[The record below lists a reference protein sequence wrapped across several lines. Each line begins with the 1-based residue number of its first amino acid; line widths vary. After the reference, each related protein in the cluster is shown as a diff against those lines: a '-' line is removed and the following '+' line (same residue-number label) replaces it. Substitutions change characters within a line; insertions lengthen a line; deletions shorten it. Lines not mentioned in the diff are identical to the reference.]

1 MSFFSNLKNTIS
13 NELRSNEKYK
23 NEKFNLGR
31 FVSSNKTLVTLTLSI
46 LLAGTIIVNIIVGAF
61 TTLTSFN
68 SNTISSFSVLK
79 SMFNITLIFK
89 YPLFYLLIYIVLCI
103 PILKLVFDLKKSFIS
118 LEDGQKGTSR
128 FTTLEEIKAQYKEVP
143 EKKEGFKG
151 GGGVPISRHKD
162 KIYIDTSPVNN
173 LIIGTTRSGKGE
185 MFVVPLIDIYSR
197 AEEQASMV
205 LNDPK
210 GELVAMSK
218 DTLEKRGY
226 RVEVLNLLNPLNS
239 ISYNP
244 LQLIIDAYEKGELDE
259 AQNLCKTL
267 TYALYYNPSAKDP
280 FWQNSAM
287 TLVNGLILAIIDECL
302 NKCKILDVKIKDF
315 ENKINELRNKINE
328 VENTEE
334 IKIINNKIEAHKEAI
349 KELEKRKKEENSKIT
364 LYTVANMLSELGG
377 DTDDDGNKL
386 DNYFQSLPANSV
398 AKMQYAT
405 SKFADGSAR
414 GSIFAV
420 AMAELSRFTM
430 SSIAKMTAKNS
441 INLKEVGFSRYIE
454 KVVKVEVKEKL
465 EDDKKINFI
474 KTNISE
480 CIGAFSGLEKVEI
493 MKGYEPNEDRFIEEI
508 RAFGS
513 KGNEIIKGIE
523 VDTSDLDV
531 NEVGEYIIK
540 FRVLDTDYDNKPIA
554 LFMVT
559 PDYDGSNHV
568 LASIFIR
575 QLYYVLSKE
584 ASLFDTAKC
593 EREVIF
599 ILDEFGNMPP
609 IEGMGTLTT
618 VCLGRRIRFNMII
631 QAYSQLKKLYGE
643 DEKTIVGN
651 CGNVIYILTNDN
663 DTAEEISKSLG
674 DKTIVTQSRSGEI
687 LDITKN
693 RTESVDS
700 RRLLLPEEL
709 KKFKEGET
717 VVLRVIKRQDLKRS
731 KIVPNPI
738 YNHGETAFKYR
749 YEYLSED
756 FNNENVFK
764 NIKIKSKHRN
774 LDLDSLL
781 IDFNESKDEYISK
794 IDKQLNNIISAYD
807 RNVNEDINTIKED
820 CIENFEEKPSET
832 EIYCS
837 EKDITLGEFLDYSFI
852 MKLNTYNNRFR
863 ELRDIKFNKD
873 TPFSEFEKLYNF
885 EGSKHLEEYNKIL
898 NILKA
903 KKVTG
908 GEEKDFNRIN

>member
-1 MSFFSNLKNTIS
+1 MGFFSNLKNTIS

-68 SNTISSFSVLK
+68 SDTISSFSVLK

-103 PILKLVFDLKKSFIS
+103 PILKLVFNLKKSFIS

-386 DNYFQSLPANSV
+386 DNYFQNLPANSV

-531 NEVGEYIIK
+531 NELGEYIIK

-807 RNVNEDINTIKED
+807 RNLNVNEDINTIKEE
-820 CIENFEEKPSET
+820 CIENFEEKANET
-832 EIYCS
+832 EVYCS

-908 GEEKDFNRIN
+908 GEEK

>member
-908 GEEKDFNRIN
+908 GEEK

>member
-1 MSFFSNLKNTIS
+1 MGFFSNLKNTIS

-68 SNTISSFSVLK
+68 LDTISSFSVLK

-89 YPLFYLLIYIVLCI
+89 YPLFYLLIYIVLFV
-103 PILKLVFDLKKSFIS
+103 PISKLIFDLKKSFIS

-386 DNYFQSLPANSV
+386 DNYFQRLPANSV

-531 NEVGEYIIK
+531 NELGEYIIK

-584 ASLFDTAKC
+584 ASLFDTARC

-738 YNHGETAFKYR
+738 YNHGETSFKYR

-807 RNVNEDINTIKED
+807 RNLNVNEDINTIKED
-820 CIENFEEKPSET
+820 CIESFEEKANET
-832 EIYCS
+832 EVYCS
-837 EKDITLGEFLDYSFI
+837 EKDITLGGFLDYSFI

-908 GEEKDFNRIN
+908 GEEK

>member
-807 RNVNEDINTIKED
+807 RNVNEDINTIKEN
-820 CIENFEEKPSET
+820 CIENFEEKANET

-873 TPFSEFEKLYNF
+873 TTFSEFEKLYNF

-908 GEEKDFNRIN
+908 GEEK

>member
-103 PILKLVFDLKKSFIS
+103 PILKLVFGLKKSFIS

-807 RNVNEDINTIKED
+807 RNVNEDINTIKEN
-820 CIENFEEKPSET
+820 CIENFEEKANET

-873 TPFSEFEKLYNF
+873 TTFSEFEKLYNF

-908 GEEKDFNRIN
+908 GEEK

>member
-68 SNTISSFSVLK
+68 SDTISSFSVLK

-908 GEEKDFNRIN
+908 GEEK

>member
-68 SNTISSFSVLK
+68 SDTISSFSVLK

-377 DTDDDGNKL
+377 DTDDGGNKL

-807 RNVNEDINTIKED
+807 RNLNVNEDINTIKED
-820 CIENFEEKPSET
+820 CIENFEEKANET
-832 EIYCS
+832 EVYCS

-908 GEEKDFNRIN
+908 GEEK

>member
-1 MSFFSNLKNTIS
+1 MGFFSNLKNTIS

-31 FVSSNKTLVTLTLSI
+31 FVSSNKALVTLTLSI

-68 SNTISSFSVLK
+68 LDTISSFSVLK

-89 YPLFYLLIYIVLCI
+89 YPLFYLLIYIVLFV
-103 PILKLVFDLKKSFIS
+103 PISKLIFDLKKSFIS

-151 GGGVPISRHKD
+151 GGGVPISRYKD

-531 NEVGEYIIK
+531 NELGEYIIK

-807 RNVNEDINTIKED
+807 RNLNVNEDINTIKED
-820 CIENFEEKPSET
+820 CIENFEEKANET
-832 EIYCS
+832 EVYCS
-837 EKDITLGEFLDYSFI
+837 EKDITLGGFLDYSFI

-908 GEEKDFNRIN
+908 GEEK

>member
-89 YPLFYLLIYIVLCI
+89 YPPFYLLIYIVLCI

-908 GEEKDFNRIN
+908 GEEK

>member
-1 MSFFSNLKNTIS
+1 MGFFSNLKNTIS

-68 SNTISSFSVLK
+68 SDTISSFSVLK

-103 PILKLVFDLKKSFIS
+103 PILKLVFNLKKSFIS

-244 LQLIIDAYEKGELDE
+244 LQLIIDVYEKGELDE

-386 DNYFQSLPANSV
+386 DNYFQNLPANSV

-531 NEVGEYIIK
+531 NELGEYIIK

-807 RNVNEDINTIKED
+807 RNLNVNEDINTIKED
-820 CIENFEEKPSET
+820 CIENFEEKANET
-832 EIYCS
+832 EVYCS

-908 GEEKDFNRIN
+908 GEEK

>member
-46 LLAGTIIVNIIVGAF
+46 LLVGTIIVNIIVGAF

-68 SNTISSFSVLK
+68 SDTISSFSVLK

-531 NEVGEYIIK
+531 NELGEYIIK

-807 RNVNEDINTIKED
+807 RNLNVNEDINTIKED
-820 CIENFEEKPSET
+820 CIENFEEKANET
-832 EIYCS
+832 EVYCS

-908 GEEKDFNRIN
+908 GEEK

>member
-68 SNTISSFSVLK
+68 SDTISSFSVLK

-328 VENTEE
+328 VENNEE

-523 VDTSDLDV
+523 GDTSDLDV
-531 NEVGEYIIK
+531 NEVGEYTIK

-781 IDFNESKDEYISK
+781 INFNESKDEYISK
-794 IDKQLNNIISAYD
+794 IDKQVNNIISAYD
-807 RNVNEDINTIKED
+807 RNLNANEDINTIKED
-820 CIENFEEKPSET
+820 CIENFEEKANET

-908 GEEKDFNRIN
+908 GEEK

>member
-1 MSFFSNLKNTIS
+1 MGFFSNLKNTIS

-68 SNTISSFSVLK
+68 SDTISSFSVLK

-493 MKGYEPNEDRFIEEI
+493 TKGYEPNEDRFIEEI

-540 FRVLDTDYDNKPIA
+540 FRVLDIDYDNKPIA

-738 YNHGETAFKYR
+738 YNNGETAFKYR

-807 RNVNEDINTIKED
+807 RNLNVNEDINTIKED
-820 CIENFEEKPSET
+820 CIENFEEKANET
-832 EIYCS
+832 EVYCS

-908 GEEKDFNRIN
+908 GEEK

>member
-68 SNTISSFSVLK
+68 SDTISSFSVLK

-103 PILKLVFDLKKSFIS
+103 PILKLIFDLKKSFIS

-774 LDLDSLL
+774 LDLDNLL

-807 RNVNEDINTIKED
+807 RNLNVNEDINTIKED
-820 CIENFEEKPSET
+820 CIENFEEKANET

-873 TPFSEFEKLYNF
+873 TPFSEFERLYNF

-908 GEEKDFNRIN
+908 GEEK

>member
-908 GEEKDFNRIN
+908 GEE

>member
-774 LDLDSLL
+774 LDLNSLL

-807 RNVNEDINTIKED
+807 RNVNEDINTIKEN
-820 CIENFEEKPSET
+820 CIENFEEKANET

-873 TPFSEFEKLYNF
+873 TTFSEFEKLYNF

-908 GEEKDFNRIN
+908 GEEK

>member
-1 MSFFSNLKNTIS
+1 MGFFSNLKNTIS

-31 FVSSNKTLVTLTLSI
+31 FVSSNKALVTLTLSI

-68 SNTISSFSVLK
+68 LDTISSFSVLK

-89 YPLFYLLIYIVLCI
+89 YPLFYLLIYIVLFV
-103 PILKLVFDLKKSFIS
+103 PISKLIFDLKKSFIS

-513 KGNEIIKGIE
+513 KGNEIIKAIE

-531 NEVGEYIIK
+531 NELGEYIIK

-807 RNVNEDINTIKED
+807 RNLNVNEDINTIKEN
-820 CIENFEEKPSET
+820 CIENFEEKANET

-873 TPFSEFEKLYNF
+873 TTFSEFEKLYNF

-908 GEEKDFNRIN
+908 GEEK

>member
-1 MSFFSNLKNTIS
+1 MGFFSNLKNTIS

-68 SNTISSFSVLK
+68 LDTISSFSVLK

-89 YPLFYLLIYIVLCI
+89 YPLFYLLIYIVLFV
-103 PILKLVFDLKKSFIS
+103 PISKLIFDLKKSFIS

-218 DTLEKRGY
+218 DTIEKRGY

-531 NEVGEYIIK
+531 NELGEYIIK

-584 ASLFDTAKC
+584 ASLFDTARC

-807 RNVNEDINTIKED
+807 RNLNVNEDINTIKED
-820 CIENFEEKPSET
+820 CIENFEEKANET
-832 EIYCS
+832 EVYCS
-837 EKDITLGEFLDYSFI
+837 EKDITLGGFLDYSFI

-908 GEEKDFNRIN
+908 GEEK

>member
-68 SNTISSFSVLK
+68 SDTISSFSVLK

-807 RNVNEDINTIKED
+807 RNLNVNEDINTIKED
-820 CIENFEEKPSET
+820 CIENFEEKANET
-832 EIYCS
+832 EVYCS

-908 GEEKDFNRIN
+908 GEEK

>member
-863 ELRDIKFNKD
+863 E
-873 TPFSEFEKLYNF
+873 FEKLYNF

-908 GEEKDFNRIN
+908 GEEK

>member
-23 NEKFNLGR
+23 NEKFNLSR

-68 SNTISSFSVLK
+68 SDTISSFSVLK

-143 EKKEGFKG
+143 EKKERFKG
-151 GGGVPISRHKD
+151 GGGVPISRYKD

-205 LNDPK
+205 INDPK

-259 AQNLCKTL
+259 AQTLCKTL
-267 TYALYYNPSAKDP
+267 TYTLYYNPSAKDP

-287 TLVNGLILAIIDECL
+287 TLVNGLILAIIDECI

-315 ENKINELRNKINE
+315 ENKINELRNKVSE

-334 IKIINNKIEAHKEAI
+334 IKIINNKIEARKEAI

-430 SSIAKMTAKNS
+430 NSIAKMTAKNTV
-441 INLKEVGFSRYIE
+441 NLKEVGFSRYIE
-454 KVVKVEVKEKL
+454 KVIKVEVKERL

-474 KTNISE
+474 KTNLSE

-531 NEVGEYIIK
+531 NEVGEYTIK

-593 EREVIF
+593 EREVVF

-609 IEGMGTLTT
+609 IEGMATLTT

-731 KIVPNPI
+731 KIVPDPI

-781 IDFNESKDEYISK
+781 INFNESKDEYISG

-807 RNVNEDINTIKED
+807 RNLNLNEDINTIKED
-820 CIENFEEKPSET
+820 CIENFEEKANET

-903 KKVTG
+903 KKVKG
-908 GEEKDFNRIN
+908 GEEK

>member
-584 ASLFDTAKC
+584 ASLFNTAKC

-908 GEEKDFNRIN
+908 GEEK

>member
-68 SNTISSFSVLK
+68 SDTISSFSVLK

-103 PILKLVFDLKKSFIS
+103 PILKLIFDLKKSFIS

-908 GEEKDFNRIN
+908 GEEK

>member
-717 VVLRVIKRQDLKRS
+717 VVLRVMKRQDLKRS

-908 GEEKDFNRIN
+908 GEE

>member
-287 TLVNGLILAIIDECL
+287 TLVNWLILAIIDECL

-908 GEEKDFNRIN
+908 GEEK

>member
-68 SNTISSFSVLK
+68 SDTISSFSVLK

-103 PILKLVFDLKKSFIS
+103 PILKLIFDLKKSFIS

-794 IDKQLNNIISAYD
+794 IDKQLNNIISVYD

-820 CIENFEEKPSET
+820 CIENFEEKASET

-837 EKDITLGEFLDYSFI
+837 EKDITLGGFLDYSFI

-873 TPFSEFEKLYNF
+873 TPFSEFERLYNF

-908 GEEKDFNRIN
+908 GEEK

>member
-1 MSFFSNLKNTIS
+1 MGFFSNLKNTIS

-68 SNTISSFSVLK
+68 LDTISSFSVLK

-89 YPLFYLLIYIVLCI
+89 YPLFYLLIYIVLFV
-103 PILKLVFDLKKSFIS
+103 PISKLIFDLKKSFIS

-531 NEVGEYIIK
+531 NELGEYIIK

-584 ASLFDTAKC
+584 ASIFDTARC

-807 RNVNEDINTIKED
+807 RNLNVNEDINTIKED
-820 CIENFEEKPSET
+820 CIENFEEKANET
-832 EIYCS
+832 EVYCS
-837 EKDITLGEFLDYSFI
+837 EKDITLGGFLDYSFI

-908 GEEKDFNRIN
+908 GEEK

>member
-1 MSFFSNLKNTIS
+1 MGFFSNLKNTIS

-68 SNTISSFSVLK
+68 LDTISSFSVLK

-89 YPLFYLLIYIVLCI
+89 YPLFYLLIYIVLFV
-103 PILKLVFDLKKSFIS
+103 PISKLIFDLKKSFIS

-315 ENKINELRNKINE
+315 ENKINE

-531 NEVGEYIIK
+531 NELGEYIIK

-584 ASLFDTAKC
+584 ASLFDTARC

-807 RNVNEDINTIKED
+807 RNLNVNEDINTIKED
-820 CIENFEEKPSET
+820 CIENFEEKANET
-832 EIYCS
+832 EVYCS
-837 EKDITLGEFLDYSFI
+837 EKDITLGGFLDYSFI

-908 GEEKDFNRIN
+908 GEEK

>member
-1 MSFFSNLKNTIS
+1 MGFFSNLKNTIS

-68 SNTISSFSVLK
+68 LDTISSFSVLK

-89 YPLFYLLIYIVLCI
+89 YPLFYLLIYIVLFV
-103 PILKLVFDLKKSFIS
+103 PISKLIFDLKKSFIS

-364 LYTVANMLSELGG
+364 LYTVA
-377 DTDDDGNKL
+377 
-386 DNYFQSLPANSV
+386 
-398 AKMQYAT
+398 KMQYAT

-531 NEVGEYIIK
+531 NELGEYIIK

-584 ASLFDTAKC
+584 ASLFDTARC

-738 YNHGETAFKYR
+738 YNHGETSFKYR

-807 RNVNEDINTIKED
+807 RNLNVNEDINTIKED
-820 CIENFEEKPSET
+820 CIESFEEKANET
-832 EIYCS
+832 EVYCS
-837 EKDITLGEFLDYSFI
+837 EKDITLGGFLDYSFI

-908 GEEKDFNRIN
+908 GEEK

>member
-1 MSFFSNLKNTIS
+1 MGFFSNLKNTIS

-68 SNTISSFSVLK
+68 SDTISSFSVLK

-103 PILKLVFDLKKSFIS
+103 PILKLVFNLKKSFIS

-386 DNYFQSLPANSV
+386 DNYFQNLPANSV

-531 NEVGEYIIK
+531 NELGEYIIK

-807 RNVNEDINTIKED
+807 RNLNVNEDINTIKED
-820 CIENFEEKPSET
+820 CIENFEEKANET
-832 EIYCS
+832 EVYCS

-908 GEEKDFNRIN
+908 GEEK

>member
-68 SNTISSFSVLK
+68 SDTISSFSVLK

-103 PILKLVFDLKKSFIS
+103 PILKLIFDLKKSFIS

-781 IDFNESKDEYISK
+781 INFNESKDEYISE

-807 RNVNEDINTIKED
+807 RNLNVNEDINTIKEN
-820 CIENFEEKPSET
+820 CIENFEEKANET

-873 TPFSEFEKLYNF
+873 TTFSEFEKLYNF

-908 GEEKDFNRIN
+908 DEEK

>member
-1 MSFFSNLKNTIS
+1 MGFFSNLKNTIS

-68 SNTISSFSVLK
+68 LDTISSFSVLK

-89 YPLFYLLIYIVLCI
+89 YPLFYLLIYIVLFV
-103 PILKLVFDLKKSFIS
+103 PISKLIFDLKKSFIS

-315 ENKINELRNKINE
+315 ENKINE

-531 NEVGEYIIK
+531 NELGEYIIK

-584 ASLFDTAKC
+584 ASLFDTARC

-807 RNVNEDINTIKED
+807 RNLNVNEDINTIKED
-820 CIENFEEKPSET
+820 CIESFEEKANET
-832 EIYCS
+832 EVYCS
-837 EKDITLGEFLDYSFI
+837 EKDITLGGFLDYSFI

-908 GEEKDFNRIN
+908 GEEK

>member
-68 SNTISSFSVLK
+68 SDTISSFSVLK

-774 LDLDSLL
+774 LDLDNLL

-807 RNVNEDINTIKED
+807 RNLNVNEDINTIKED
-820 CIENFEEKPSET
+820 CIENFEEKANET

-873 TPFSEFEKLYNF
+873 TPFSEFERLYNF

-908 GEEKDFNRIN
+908 GEEK

>member
-1 MSFFSNLKNTIS
+1 MGFFSNLKNTIS

-68 SNTISSFSVLK
+68 LDTISSFSVLK

-89 YPLFYLLIYIVLCI
+89 YPLFYLLIYIVLCV
-103 PILKLVFDLKKSFIS
+103 PISKLIFDLKKSFIS

-334 IKIINNKIEAHKEAI
+334 IKITNNKIEAHKEAI

-454 KVVKVEVKEKL
+454 KVVKIEVKEKL

-523 VDTSDLDV
+523 IDTSDLDV
-531 NEVGEYIIK
+531 NELGEYIIK

-807 RNVNEDINTIKED
+807 RNLNVNEDINTIKED
-820 CIENFEEKPSET
+820 CIENFEEKANET
-832 EIYCS
+832 EVYCN

-903 KKVTG
+903 TKVTG
-908 GEEKDFNRIN
+908 GEEK

>member
-1 MSFFSNLKNTIS
+1 MGFFSNLKNTIS

-68 SNTISSFSVLK
+68 LDTISSFSVLK

-89 YPLFYLLIYIVLCI
+89 YPLFYLLIYIVLFV
-103 PILKLVFDLKKSFIS
+103 PISKLIFDLKKSFIS

-531 NEVGEYIIK
+531 NELGEYIIK

-559 PDYDGSNHV
+559 PDYDGSNNV

-584 ASLFDTAKC
+584 ASLFDTARC

-738 YNHGETAFKYR
+738 YNHGETSFKYR

-807 RNVNEDINTIKED
+807 RNLNVNEDINTIKED
-820 CIENFEEKPSET
+820 CIESFEEKANET
-832 EIYCS
+832 EVYCS
-837 EKDITLGEFLDYSFI
+837 EKDITLGGFLDYSFI

-908 GEEKDFNRIN
+908 GEEK

>member
-1 MSFFSNLKNTIS
+1 MGFFSNLKNTIS

-68 SNTISSFSVLK
+68 LDTISSFSVLK

-89 YPLFYLLIYIVLCI
+89 YPLFYLLIYIVLFV
-103 PILKLVFDLKKSFIS
+103 PISKLIFDLKKSFIS

-334 IKIINNKIEAHKEAI
+334 IKITNNKIEAHKEAI

-454 KVVKVEVKEKL
+454 KVVKIEVKEKL

-523 VDTSDLDV
+523 IDTSDLDV
-531 NEVGEYIIK
+531 NELGEYIIK

-807 RNVNEDINTIKED
+807 RNLNVNEDINTIKED
-820 CIENFEEKPSET
+820 CIENFEEKANET
-832 EIYCS
+832 EVYCN

-903 KKVTG
+903 TKVTG
-908 GEEKDFNRIN
+908 GEEK

>member
-68 SNTISSFSVLK
+68 SDTISSFSVLK
-79 SMFNITLIFK
+79 IMFNITLIFK

-143 EKKEGFKG
+143 EKKEEFKG

-531 NEVGEYIIK
+531 NELGEYIIK

-807 RNVNEDINTIKED
+807 RNLNVNEDINTIKED
-820 CIENFEEKPSET
+820 CIENFEEKANET
-832 EIYCS
+832 EVYCS

-908 GEEKDFNRIN
+908 GEEK

>member
-68 SNTISSFSVLK
+68 SDTISSFSVLK

-531 NEVGEYIIK
+531 NELGEYIIK

-807 RNVNEDINTIKED
+807 RNLNVNEDINTIKED
-820 CIENFEEKPSET
+820 CIENFEEKANET
-832 EIYCS
+832 EVYCS

-908 GEEKDFNRIN
+908 GEEK